1 MIKCK
6 NRFCKYHCND
16 NKCELKNSYIGI
28 DSKCENF
35 EKGFLYYFYYF
46 SYELDNK
53 NFISTFNMSDTM
65 RYSIYYLMKVLP
77 IEFSYDD
84 LRGIITLREI
94 GTDKLLNANDIYKM
108 IQSDK
113 LDSEELNKCFK
124 DFEEN
129 GLPKQNNDEPKKEM
143 INHDYGWLSPL
154 GDFIEAPWGEHE
166 EAAEKIINTKNW
178 GDEYNEW
185 LDSQPN
191 KNNFINFRDF
201 LVDVKGYALIHDPST
216 LGYNVTH
223 RKELTKKQKDFLYG
237 YFIDMGMTL
246 KAEKYLND

>member
-6 NRFCKYHCND
+6 NRFCKYNCEN
-16 NKCELKNSYIGI
+16 NKCSLKNAYIGL
-28 DSKCENF
+28 DSKCDSF

-53 NFISTFNMSDTM
+53 NFIPTFNMSDDM
-65 RYSIYYLMKVLP
+65 RYCIYYLMKTLP
-77 IEFSYDD
+77 IEFAYDD
-84 LRGIITLREI
+84 IRGMITLREI
-94 GTDKLLNANDIYKM
+94 GTKHILNSHDIYEM
-108 IQSDK
+108 IKSDK
-113 LDSEELNKCFK
+113 LDSEALNDCAK
-124 DFEEN
+124 DFDEN
-129 GLPKQNNDEPKKEM
+129 GLPKQNSEEQEKEL
-143 INHDYGWLSPL
+143 INHDYGWLSPT
-154 GDFIEAPWGEHE
+154 GDFIESPWGEHE
-166 EAAEKIINTKNW
+166 KSAEKIVDDKNW

-185 LDSQPN
+185 LDSQYN